1 MVDNQSEEIL
11 EGKGPQIKKLMFV
24 IIIISAVFMGIMGT
38 GFYILW
44 SKVAPPDPELTLE
57 YETIKKEAGAGIIR
71 PVFTLDTFVVNLA
84 DRGASRYLRTT
95 LDLELTD
102 EATSEEVKQ
111 RLPQIRNAI
120 LMIIPSKTS
129 KEIRTTEG
137 KTAMR
142 DEIMV
147 ELNAFM
153 KSGSVTNIYF
163 TEFVIQ

>member
-1 MVDNQSEEIL
+1 M
-11 EGKGPQIKKLMFV
+11 
-24 IIIISAVFMGIMGT
+24 
-38 GFYILW
+38 
-44 SKVAPPDPELTLE
+44 E
-57 YETIKKEAGAGIIR
+57 YETIKKKAEIGKIR
-71 PVFTLDTFVVNLA
+71 PVFTLETFVVNLA

-102 EATSEEVKQ
+102 EATIEEVKQ

-129 KEIRTTEG
+129 KDIRTTDG

-142 DEIMV
+142 DEIM
-147 ELNAFM
+147 EKLNAFM
-153 KSGSVTNIYF
+153 KSGSITNIYF

>member
-1 MVDNQSEEIL
+1 MVDDQSEEIL
-11 EGKGPQIKKLMFV
+11 EAKRSQTKKLVLV
-24 IIIISAVFMGIMGT
+24 IIIIAAVFMGVMGA

-44 SKVAPPDPELTLE
+44 SKVAPPDPEGALE
-57 YETIKKEAGAGIIR
+57 YDSIKKEAGAGLIR

-102 EATSEEVKQ
+102 EAASEEVKQ
-111 RLPQIRNAI
+111 RLPQIRNAV

-137 KTAMR
+137 KAAMR
-142 DEIMV
+142 DEIM
-147 ELNAFM
+147 EKLNTFM

>member
-1 MVDNQSEEIL
+1 MVNKQSEEAL
-11 EGKGPQIKKLMFV
+11 ERKAPQTKKLMLL
-24 IIIISAVFMGIMGT
+24 IIIISAVFMGVTGT

-44 SKVAPPDPELTLE
+44 SKVAPPDPEGTLE
-57 YETIKKEAGAGIIR
+57 YDTIKKKAGVGKIR

-102 EATSEEVKQ
+102 EATIEEVKQ

-129 KEIRTTEG
+129 KDIRTTDG

-142 DEIMV
+142 DEIM
-147 ELNAFM
+147 EKLNAFM
-153 KSGSVTNIYF
+153 KSGSITNIYF

>member
-1 MVDNQSEEIL
+1 MVNQQSEETL
-11 EGKGPQIKKLMFV
+11 KGKAPQTKKLV
-24 IIIISAVFMGIMGT
+24 LLIIIISAVFMGVMGT

-44 SKVAPPDPELTLE
+44 SKLAPPDPEAALE
-57 YETIKKEAGAGIIR
+57 YETIKKKAEIGKIR
-71 PVFTLDTFVVNLA
+71 PVFTLETFVVNLA

-102 EATSEEVKQ
+102 EATIEEVKQ

-129 KEIRTTEG
+129 KVIRTTDG

-142 DEIMV
+142 DEIM
-147 ELNAFM
+147 EKLNAFM
-153 KSGSVTNIYF
+153 KSGSITNIYF